1 MVLVCSQQVSKS
13 LALHCLLIS
22 ALTLLVGQQEGHPA
36 YKNRVVGCWCGC
48 LEQCADLHIAQL
60 MPLPLTVSYF
70 SKIQIGFTCLVL
82 AHLGSPG
89 KRAVKRVC
97 VCVVVE
103 SDLCHIYLF
112 MEWYSLEVL
121 DNFVQRP
128 RKIDGKTHVSF
139 DCEHSIDSCELCWLL
154 QVVQKTREVIE
165 DRPEQYH
172 LFAYL
177 QILTAIFGGFAHGGN
192 DVRYE
197 RDDVS
202 CLLLHLF
209 NGYLCWMIISAFVI
223 VCIWSIAESALP
235 VTCTWPLF
243 RVDFWWNK
251 DVTDSFKI
259 VWKWPQLTE
268 RLTVFMMLDTLLI

>member
-1 MVLVCSQQVSKS
+1 VQTCIWPSWCHCHSLS
-13 LALHCLLIS
+13 LAS
-22 ALTLLVGQQEGHPA
+22 V
-36 YKNRVVGCWCGC
+36 KSR
-48 LEQCADLHIAQL
+48 
-60 MPLPLTVSYF
+60 
-70 SKIQIGFTCLVL
+70 LVL
-82 AHLGSPG
+82 PVWYWLTWVVLEKGPLNG
-89 KRAVKRVC
+89 C
-97 VCVVVE
+97 VCIVVE
-103 SDLCHIYLF
+103 SDLHHIYLF
-112 MEWYSLEVL
+112 MEWYSLEFL

-128 RKIDGKTHVSF
+128 PKIHGKTHVSF

-154 QVVQKTREVIE
+154 QIVQKTREVIE

-202 CLLLHLF
+202 CLLINSV
-209 NGYLCWMIISAFVI
+209 NGYLCWMIISVFVV
-223 VCIWSIAESALP
+223 VCIWSIAENALP
-235 VTCTWPLF
+235 VTCTLPLF